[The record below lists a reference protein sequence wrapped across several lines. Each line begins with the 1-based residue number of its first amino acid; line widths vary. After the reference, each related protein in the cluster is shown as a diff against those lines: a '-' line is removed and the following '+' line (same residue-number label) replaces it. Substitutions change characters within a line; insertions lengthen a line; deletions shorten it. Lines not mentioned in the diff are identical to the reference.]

1 MKAWKEMLAVALLL
15 MFFALGC
22 ATMSPEA
29 IEVEEEEVSEEWQP
43 NYLRGHL
50 NDD

>member
-1 MKAWKEMLAVALLL
+1 MKAWKEMLAVLLL
-15 MFFALGC
+15 VAFFAGC
-22 ATMSPEA
+22 ATMSREA
-29 IEVEEEEVSEEWQP
+29 IEVEEEEVTEEWRP